1 MEIVDRKAAFSAP
14 DTGIRASGETALFR
28 PILAI
33 SIGMLLASNV
43 QAADVHDYGQG
54 VSQCSHL
61 ADAQKVKGQAR
72 TSFIG
77 LCTARGMD
85 GPGQSGRYKNCS
97 ESAHER
103 GLTGDARSEFVESC
117 ADLRVDE
124 RNPTIA
130 DSLQQSQQYCSARA
144 DPRQLAGDARLR
156 FIDRCLDRDRGLSD
170 QLWNRHQQCHERAR
184 DRGLTGDR
192 RREFIVACLDGYRA
206 YDIASNHLTTELAQQ
221 ATPGPTARELQRQDS
236 ND

>member
-1 MEIVDRKAAFSAP
+1 M
-14 DTGIRASGETALFR
+14 FR

-43 QAADVHDYGQG
+43 QAAEGDDYGQA
-54 VSQCSHL
+54 VSHCSHL

-72 TSFIG
+72 TFFIG
-77 LCTARGMD
+77 LCTARWMD
-85 GPGQSGRYKNCS
+85 GPGQSGRYQNCS

-103 GLTGDARSEFVESC
+103 GLTGDARREFVELC
-117 ADLRVDE
+117 GDLRVAE
-124 RNPTIA
+124 RNPTIG

-156 FIDRCLDRDRGLSD
+156 FIERCLGRDRGLSG

-206 YDIASNHLTTELAQQ
+206 YNIASNHLTTDLAQQ
-221 ATPGPTARELQRQDS
+221 TTPGPAARELRRPDDS
-236 ND
+236 GD